1 MKVQSA
7 KEAQQASVGAFAL
20 SLAIACAPCS
30 HAAAQWTEAVHVAHA
45 AYPRSDSPSA
55 LVHAAENF
63 DASQPLRLVVFLHG
77 YMACT
82 EMLMGTGPVVCRP
95 GAPPLPGRNLG
106 GAHDAAGTNTLF
118 VVPQLTFLKRSGR
131 AGCFARAGC
140 FRAFISEV
148 LAALP
153 DERLARRKTLADVA
167 SITLLAHSAGYEAA
181 LGILQRGEV
190 DALVHDVVLFD
201 ALYGKPEAFLA
212 WAAKTDSARLL
223 SLHLSAGRPAQ
234 HSAQLLRMATRKL
247 GDLHTAELTTKF
259 SEQSLGSA
267 LVGKRV
273 ATATVEGVHRE
284 LPQLYTARVLRALA
298 QARLAASTQHAT
310 GAKMP

>member
-1 MKVQSA
+1 MKAQSA
-7 KEAQQASVGAFAL
+7 KGAQQASVGAFAL
-20 SLAIACAPCS
+20 ALAIACAPGP

-55 LVHAAENF
+55 LVHAAANF

-82 EMLMGTGPVVCRP
+82 QMLMGTGPVVCRP
-95 GAPPLPGRNLG
+95 GAVPLPGRNLAD
-106 GAHDAAGTNTLF
+106 AHDAAGTNTLF
-118 VVPQLTFLKRSGR
+118 VVPQLAFMKRSGR

-140 FRAFISEV
+140 FRAFIIEV

-153 DERLARRKTLADVA
+153 DKRLAGRKTLADVA

-181 LGILQRGEV
+181 LAILQRGEV

-212 WAAKTDSARLL
+212 WAAQTDSARLL
-223 SLHLSAGRPAQ
+223 SLHLKAGRPAQ

-247 GDLHTAELTTKF
+247 GDAHTGKLTVQFGDATF
-259 SEQSLGSA
+259 ASA
-267 LVGKRV
+267 LAQRRV
-273 ATATVEGVHRE
+273 AIATVAGSHRG
-284 LPQLYTARVLRALA
+284 LPQLYIARVLRALED
-298 QARLAASTQHAT
+298 AR
-310 GAKMP
+310 GAMRIADPVRAHTD